1 MQSIKMTDSA
11 NNTTEYI
18 SKFIRNLLPNA
29 EVQLNPGLTF
39 IIRAGTSS
47 FEVRFGRDEADD
59 FEVALEQYRNTNY
72 FHTLDNRI
80 KFRIY
85 LILGSAGLLSDFN
98 ISSELLEEKGE
109 WLKNYRI
116 DIEFSDWFSKVLYEG
131 LQRLSNSLSEILS
144 STGLQIDDI
153 REDKDYVDGLVKYYE
168 ENGHLGSRGA
178 SMQSLSFL
186 KAAAVSSILELE
198 KRKKASSISRV
209 QKRLDQEIYSIVA
222 EIRKEH
228 FRDIKLPECI
238 YEYAIQIKNTPEE
251 IEIVE
256 SIKQTIAS
264 NPASQKLDALLERLE
279 PKLNRRR
286 EGAWQAFKS
295 ANPDRLSQAA
305 NSMVELLDQVIGL
318 VCKDT
323 NLAQYLTDKY
333 QTHEETKW
341 VDATRKWISETKSN
355 LHRVKHHTDYESE
368 RLAESLLTSAENIML
383 VILE

>member
-1 MQSIKMTDSA
+1 MTDQA

-18 SKFIRNLLPNA
+18 YEFVRKLLPAA
-29 EVQLNPGLTF
+29 EIQVNPGWAF
-39 IIRAGTSS
+39 VVHVHSDS
-47 FEVRFGRDEADD
+47 FEIRFGGDEVDD
-59 FEVALEQYRNTNY
+59 FEIALEQYKNTNY

-85 LILGSAGLLSDFN
+85 LILGKAGMLTDFD

-109 WLKNYRI
+109 WLKNYRV

-131 LQRLSNSLSEILS
+131 LRRLSDSLSEILS
-144 STGLQIDDI
+144 STNLQIDDI
-153 REDKDYVDGLVKYYE
+153 REDKDYVDGLIGYYE
-168 ENGHLGSRGA
+168 NNGHLGSRGA
-178 SMQSLSFL
+178 SLQSLSFL
-186 KAAAVSSILELE
+186 KGAAVCSILELE
-198 KRKKASSISRV
+198 KRKKETSISRV
-209 QKRLDQEIYSIVA
+209 RKRLDQEIYSIVA

-238 YEYAIQIKNTPEE
+238 YEYAIQNKTTAEE
-251 IEIVE
+251 REVVE
-256 SIKQTIAS
+256 TIKQTITH
-264 NPASQKLDALLERLE
+264 NPAGQKLDVLLEQLD

-295 ANPDRLSQAA
+295 DNPDRLSQAA
-305 NSMVELLDQVIGL
+305 NSMVELLDQVIGK

-341 VDATRKWISETKSN
+341 VDATRRWISETKSN

-368 RLAESLLTSAENIML
+368 RLAESLLTSAENVML